1 MEIKK
6 CQSCGAPQSAGAV
19 ENCLFCGS
27 EQFLSSDFDNTTKQ
41 FLLLKY
47 EFQVR
52 NFKTAARLAN
62 DFIKLDIDNT
72 PAWGY
77 KIVAESYQGDRL
89 SIDRLANSLSSYL
102 SLQLSTPIGAGVIE
116 RQLVDAL
123 IMAAGLNIIDSTQ
136 FSLEKLSS
144 LAESHFPNI
153 LTPWMK
159 GNFKKLV
166 LEDDTFA
173 DWLDRDSLFEDAA
186 RLIVQHQTGST
197 SLLQR
202 RMKLGYNRAGR
213 LMDQLEIAGI
223 VGSSRG
229 SALRDVLI
237 KTENEL
243 ESYFSRISL

>member
-6 CQSCGAPQSAGAV
+6 CQSCGAPQSAGTV

-47 EFQVR
+47 EFQVS
-52 NFKTAARLAN
+52 NFKIAARLAN
-62 DFIKLDIDNT
+62 DFIKLDINNT

-77 KIVAESYQGDRL
+77 KIVSESYQGDRL
-89 SIDRLANSLSSYL
+89 SIDRLTNSLSSYL
-102 SLQLSTPIGAGVIE
+102 SLQLLTPISAGVIE
-116 RQLVDAL
+116 RQLLDAL
-123 IMAAGLNIIDSTQ
+123 IFATGLNIIDSTQ
-136 FSLEKLSS
+136 SSLEKLSS
-144 LAESHFPNI
+144 LAEAHFPNM
-153 LTPWMK
+153 LRPWMK
-159 GNFKKLV
+159 DNFRNLV
-166 LEDDTFA
+166 LKGDSFQDL
-173 DWLDRDSLFEDAA
+173 LDRDSLFEDAA

-213 LMDQLEIAGI
+213 LMEQLEIAGI
-223 VGSSRG
+223 VGPSMG
-229 SALRDVLI
+229 SAPRDVLI

-243 ESYFSRISL
+243 DSHLSGISL